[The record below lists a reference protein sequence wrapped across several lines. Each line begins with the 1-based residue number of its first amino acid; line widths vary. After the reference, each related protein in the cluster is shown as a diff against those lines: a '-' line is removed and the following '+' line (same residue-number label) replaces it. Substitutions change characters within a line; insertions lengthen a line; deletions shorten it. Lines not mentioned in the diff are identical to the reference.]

1 MQNAVDRIL
10 RLVIGGSDHQKNF
23 EKIVNQCVGS
33 RNLQVLF
40 LKASSDVKNS
50 FKKYFESMT
59 ASSAVQLNTFGI
71 GLKELIER
79 YYLTDM

>member
-1 MQNAVDRIL
+1 MQSAVDRIL
-10 RLVIGGSDHQKNF
+10 RSVIGGSDHHKNF
-23 EKIVNQCVGS
+23 DKIVNQCVGS

-40 LKASSDVKNS
+40 LKASADIKDS

-59 ASSAVQLNTFGI
+59 ATDAVKLNKFGI

-79 YYLTDM
+79 YFLTDM